1 MAGHLRRHHPLTWK
15 KLNTTMDPSPSST
28 AFAYFADFGLI
39 FFALLLVLLNGFFV
53 AAEFAM
59 VKLRATKVEAIAQ
72 QYGWRGHI
80 LRTVHNQL
88 DAYLSACQ
96 LGITLASLGLGWVG
110 EPAFAHLLAP
120 LLEYAGISSPELL
133 HGIAF
138 FSAFFIISYLH
149 IVVGELAPKSWAIR
163 QPELLSLWTAVPL
176 YLFYW
181 AMYPAIYLLNASA
194 NGILR
199 IAGQGEPGP
208 HHDHHYSRDELKL
221 ILHSSRARDPSDQG
235 MRVLASAVELGELE
249 VVDWANSRED
259 LIILEH
265 DASLSEILAL
275 IRRYKY
281 SRYPV
286 HDASKG
292 EFIGLLHIK
301 DLLLALAALE
311 SMPETFNI
319 HELLRPLERVSKHL
333 PLSHLLE
340 RFRHGAVHFALV
352 EEADSK
358 VIGYLTM
365 EDVLEVLVG
374 DIQDEHRKTERGILT
389 YQPGKLLV
397 RGDTPLFKIE
407 RLLGVDLDHL
417 EAETLAGLIYESLK
431 RMPEEDEVLEVEGL
445 RIVIKKM
452 KGPKIVLAK
461 VLMLD

>member
-1 MAGHLRRHHPLTWK
+1 
-15 KLNTTMDPSPSST
+15 MDPSSST
-28 AFAYFADFGLI
+28 LLGYFADFGFIL
-39 FFALLLVLLNGFFV
+39 FALLLVLLNGFFV

-59 VKLRATKVEAIAQ
+59 VKLRATRVETIAAEH
-72 QYGWRGHI
+72 GWRGRI
-80 LRTVHNQL
+80 LRTVHDQL

-110 EPAFAHLLAP
+110 EPAFAHLLTP
-120 LLEYAGISSPELL
+120 LLAQAGLDNPALV

-138 FSAFFIISYLH
+138 FAAFFVISYLH

-181 AMYPAIYLLNASA
+181 AMYPAIWVLNASA
-194 NGILR
+194 NAILR

-208 HHDHHYSRDELKL
+208 HHEHHYSRDELKL

-259 LIILEH
+259 LICLDA
-265 DASLSEILAL
+265 DASLEEILAE
-275 IRRYKY
+275 IRRHKF

-286 HDASKG
+286 LDAEQQFVG
-292 EFIGLLHIK
+292 VLHIK
-301 DLLLALAALE
+301 DLLLALPAPGQSAPFDL
-311 SMPETFNI
+311 
-319 HELLRPLERVSKHL
+319 HALLRPLERVSRHM
-333 PLSHLLE
+333 PLSRLLE
-340 RFRHGAVHFALV
+340 QFRQGGAHFALV
-352 EEADSK
+352 EEADGK
-358 VIGYLTM
+358 VVGFLTM

-374 DIQDEHRKTERGILT
+374 DIQDEHRKTERGLLA

-407 RLLGVDLDHL
+407 RLLEVDLDDV
-417 EAETLAGLIYESLK
+417 EADTLAGLIYDSLK
-431 RMPEEDEVLEVEGL
+431 RLPSEDETLETHGL
-445 RIVIKKM
+445 RIIVKKM
-452 KGPKIVLAK
+452 KGPKIVMAK
-461 VLMLD
+461 VLKLD

>member
-1 MAGHLRRHHPLTWK
+1 
-15 KLNTTMDPSPSST
+15 MDPSPGLSLASI
-28 AFAYFADFGLI
+28 FADFGMIL
-39 FFALLLVLLNGFFV
+39 FALVLVLLNGFFV

-59 VKLRATKVEAIAQ
+59 VKLRSTKVEAIAEQ
-72 QYGWRGHI
+72 NGWRGQI
-80 LRTVHNQL
+80 LRTVHSQL

-110 EPAFAHLLAP
+110 EPAFAHLLEP
-120 LLEYAGISSPELL
+120 LLGAVGVQSPEVIK
-133 HGIAF
+133 GVSF

-163 QPELLSLWTAVPL
+163 KPELLSLWTAVPL

-208 HHDHHYSRDELKL
+208 HHEHHYSREELKL
-221 ILHSSRARDPSDQG
+221 ILHSSRGQDPSDQG
-235 MRVLASAVELGELE
+235 MRVLASAVEMGELE

-259 LIILEH
+259 LITL
-265 DASLSEILAL
+265 DVNAPLKEILAL
-275 IRRYKY
+275 FRRHKF

-286 HDASKG
+286 YDNERN
-292 EFIGLLHIK
+292 EFVGLLHIK
-301 DLLLALAALE
+301 DLLLELAALDHVPE
-311 SMPETFNI
+311 SFNLG
-319 HELLRPLERVSKHL
+319 ELLRPLERVSKHMA
-333 PLSHLLE
+333 LSHLLE
-340 RFRHGAVHFALV
+340 HFALV
-352 EEADSK
+352 EEADAK

-374 DIQDEHRKTERGILT
+374 DIQDEHRKAERGILA

-397 RGDTPLFKIE
+397 RGDTPLFKVE
-407 RLLGVDLDHL
+407 RLLGVDLDHI
-417 EAETLAGLIYESLK
+417 EAETLAGLIYETLK
-431 RMPEEDEVLEVEGL
+431 RVPEEEEVLEVEGL
-445 RIVIKKM
+445 RIILKKM

-461 VLMLD
+461 VVKID